1 MSQKRFCDVFAEGGA
16 GMAVT
21 IADVARKAGVT
32 NGTVSRALNDYPD
45 ILPETKRR
53 IMEAAQELGY
63 VRNVS
68 ARNLSAKRPPNLALI
83 ISGMLEGNS
92 KDNLMYLLLQG
103 VLNYTTE
110 HHLELALYALDP
122 MKERQSYTEFCR
134 LHSISGAIVSGVT
147 VDDPYLMD
155 LISSDIPS
163 VAIDIPVGS
172 DKAGWISI
180 DNRAAACEAV
190 ETLLEIGHKDLL
202 IVAGKKNADVN
213 TVRMQGVQDAL
224 ENEGMHLSDCPR
236 LYCDFSEEIA
246 YEKTLLYLK
255 NKKKKRPTAIFCFSD
270 IMALGVMRAVREV
283 GLSIPQD
290 ISVMG
295 FDGLHLCELTIP
307 TLSTVHQDRREIG
320 YEAAAMLHD
329 IMEGRCRGGHRVLP
343 YDVILRESV
352 QEMNK

>member
-1 MSQKRFCDVFAEGGA
+1 
-16 GMAVT
+16 MAVT

-53 IMEAAQELGY
+53 IMEAAKELGY

-68 ARNLSAKRPPNLALI
+68 ARNLSAKRPPNFALI

-92 KDNLMYLLLQG
+92 KDNLMYQLLQG

-110 HHLELALYALDP
+110 HQLELAIYALDP

-155 LISSDIPS
+155 LIDSDIPS
-163 VAIDIPVGS
+163 VSIDIPVDS
-172 DKAGWISI
+172 EKSGWVSI
-180 DNRAAACEAV
+180 DNRAAACEAL
-190 ETLLEIGHKDLL
+190 ETLLEIGHREMLV
-202 IVAGKKNADVN
+202 VAGKKNADVN

-224 ENEGMHLSDCPR
+224 ENKGMHLAECPR
-236 LYCDFSEEIA
+236 IYCDFNEEIA

-255 NKKKKRPTAIFCFSD
+255 NKKNKQPTAIFCFSD
-270 IMALGVMRAVREV
+270 IMALGVMRAVREM
-283 GLSIPQD
+283 GLSIPGD

-295 FDGLHLCELTIP
+295 FDGLHLCELTVP
-307 TLSTVHQDRREIG
+307 PLSTVCQDRREVG
-320 YEAAAMLHD
+320 YEAAAMLHEL
-329 IMEGRCRGGHRVLP
+329 MEGRCRGGHRVLP
-343 YDVILRESV
+343 YDVVLRESV
-352 QEMNK
+352 RENT